1 MQCHG
6 GDEGGSV
13 APDIGSLDVDVAA
26 AQSAV
31 SDALDT
37 VGTKQQEILAES
49 PRRTA
54 ASYGKGLGDR
64 AVQLVELR
72 RRAHE
77 IRLAHVDRLRAGLEN
92 TAGTLTAVSGTDE
105 QSRRVFGAGE
115 GR

>member
-1 MQCHG
+1 VQRHG

-31 SDALDT
+31 SDALDA
-37 VGTKQQEILAES
+37 VGTKQQEVLAER

-64 AVQLVELR
+64 AMQLVELR
-72 RRAHE
+72 RRAHDV
-77 IRLAHVDRLRAGLEN
+77 RLAHIDRLRAGLEN

-105 QSRRVFGAGE
+105 QSHHVFGAGE